1 MKNIL
6 YILTLILL
14 GCTPK
19 KAEPP
24 VEKAKI
30 EIINTVTWNEQQNPK
45 TIDDDKNNSGAE
57 QESIVYETPK
67 GLSFADNKH
76 QKAHVQTKRYY
87 MIVGSF
93 TDYENAVK
101 LHESIEGSEIISPS
115 ENVTRVALA
124 SFVRLDDAMAAIKQY
139 REKNPKVA
147 AWLFWR
153 NLYFHANFLR
163 KWCKHT
169 LATKTVF
176 INGTKTAK
184 TNFPF
189 RIT

>member
-1 MKNIL
+1 MKKIL
-6 YILTLILL
+6 YILTLALL

-30 EIINTVTWNEQQNPK
+30 EIINTVTWNEQQSPK
-45 TIDDDKNNSGAE
+45 TIDDDENNSGAE

-76 QKAHVQTKRYY
+76 KKAHVQTKRYY

-124 SFVRLDDAMAAIKQY
+124 SFENLDDAMAAIKQY
-139 REKNPKVA
+139 REKNPQVA
-147 AWLFWR
+147 AWLYYKQ
-153 NLYFHANFLR
+153 N
-163 KWCKHT
+163 
-169 LATKTVF
+169 
-176 INGTKTAK
+176 
-184 TNFPF
+184 
-189 RIT
+189 